1 MCPEQPSKAWFK
13 KTKDRGARQQVMF
26 RFQYSVTTKASRE
39 AAWGIFSN
47 WRRWN
52 EFANIYG
59 DVEWREGAP
68 WEAGSRL
75 DIEVLKPVKT
85 VVSHVITNCQPA
97 HKVGWIDHSLGV
109 VLAQWVNFEQARGG
123 TRVHTWGDIVHS
135 GVAIAGRTVE
145 QVVTSFTE
153 TWYENFRSACD
164 RLAENNGV

>member
-1 MCPEQPSKAWFK
+1 
-13 KTKDRGARQQVMF
+13 MF
-26 RFQYSVTTKASRE
+26 RFQYGVTTKASRSL
-39 AAWGIFSN
+39 AWEVFSN

-59 DVEWREGAP
+59 QVEWREGRP

-75 DIEVLKPVKT
+75 EIEVREPVQT

-97 HKVGWIDHSLGV
+97 HRVGWIDHSLGV
-109 VLAQWVNFEQARGG
+109 VLAQWVNFEERPGKG

-135 GVAIAGRTVE
+135 GVKIAGRTAE
-145 QVVTSFTE
+145 QVITSFTQ

-164 RLAENNGV
+164 RLAETSGEGASDGFTFPEAF